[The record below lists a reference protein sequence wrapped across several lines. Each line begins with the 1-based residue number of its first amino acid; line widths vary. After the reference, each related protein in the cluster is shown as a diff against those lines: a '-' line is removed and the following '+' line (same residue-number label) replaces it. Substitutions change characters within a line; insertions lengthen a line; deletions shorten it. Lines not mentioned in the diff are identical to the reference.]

1 MALIRLMIVVIVRGS
16 SFGIYSIGL

>member
-1 MALIRLMIVVIVRGS
+1 MALIRLMIVIIVRGS